1 MTCFSDQRKA
11 YIGDGPITSILT
23 DLYIQL
29 PNSPAAEGSIHQ
41 CMRTKIS
48 RSFVTADPEYK
59 PSSSSCTL
67 LFPYTHP
74 PTHPSLWYPLP
85 LPCDSFHIF
94 LSRLYAQARTRSF
107 MHSPYVTDGLI
118 KGCGW
123 SGLVDRA
130 LIESCLCNEFCLWT
144 YSLYL
149 CVCNYIYWLQ
159 LSQIRRLSVVTH
171 QVTAPA
177 ISEVYLSTGFL
188 LKHSFT
194 LQSWRMMCVLDFVWR
209 ESESQILG
217 PVQVFIYLYISISR
231 DIDR

>member
-74 PTHPSLWYPLP
+74 PVSLIPSSFTVWQFPYLFVSVICAGSHTLVHAFTV
-85 LPCDSFHIF
+85 CDWWLDKGLRMERSGWQSSNRKLSVQWVLFMNLQPIF
-94 LSRLYAQARTRSF
+94 
-107 MHSPYVTDGLI
+107 
-118 KGCGW
+118 
-123 SGLVDRA
+123 
-130 LIESCLCNEFCLWT
+130 
-144 YSLYL
+144 
-149 CVCNYIYWLQ
+149 VCLQ
-159 LSQIRRLSVVTH
+159 LHLLATTQSDTQAKCSDTSGDGTCHIRGLFVNRLSLKTLFYPSKLENDVR
-171 QVTAPA
+171 
-177 ISEVYLSTGFL
+177 IGLCMTGEWIANPWPGA
-188 LKHSFT
+188 SF
-194 LQSWRMMCVLDFVWR
+194 
-209 ESESQILG
+209 
-217 PVQVFIYLYISISR
+217 YISIYIY
-231 DIDR
+231 IDR